1 MTDHEELLLERQHF
15 EQIRAHIA
23 HELDQIRRNI
33 RPTRD
38 FAQAVIQSK
47 QRQELGQL
55 EKSFDHPFF
64 AGVTFLEQTRPGNAQ
79 SERGLARQE
88 SAYIGRFG
96 LFDRTTLTPL
106 VLDWRSPMANLYYD
120 DAFTDVPVYVD
131 GGRILQFDVERK
143 RQFEIA
149 QGELVQFFDS
159 TSVVR
164 TDQLLLARL
173 QERGDA
179 RLRDIVETIQAEQNR
194 IIRADARQVLIV
206 QGVAGS
212 GKTTIA
218 LHRLSYLAYQH
229 RDQRAFSHFLIIAP
243 NRLFLDYIANVLP
256 DLGVQGVQQFTF
268 ADFVKAALPAKW
280 RLVKEP
286 VREDTVLQNLAARVR
301 GALATRQLL
310 DALLE
315 RYVARI
321 LPSEALALD
330 SAFVMTAEAIAT
342 KFYEDYRHY
351 PYAARRK
358 RLVQSLR
365 QWTDDAIRA
374 RGAQLDQQAKRIGYQ
389 EAQKRQNEIA
399 AKYRQALDR
408 YCARIKTTDVLDL
421 YRKMIANPKN
431 LAWILRRLP
440 PSQRSLLQRAER
452 MLGAEA
458 LPQALADYL
467 AAQHKGQRVSEEDLA
482 ALLYLRKHLDGLDK
496 SPKFSHVVVDEAQD
510 LAPFELHV
518 LTLFMNQSSMSLFG
532 DLAQTIYERKGLAAW
547 EEITDGVFADEVSQ
561 ATLRQSYRSTVEIM
575 AAANAVIAHWSYPG
589 KTLAVPVLRH
599 GTAPVA
605 VMVARSQDLVQVVHE
620 MVVALQEDGLHSI
633 AIIDKTAQACKRLAA
648 ELDKRECSAT
658 LLGEDSDHYLGGVS
672 VVPIHQ
678 SKGMEFDAVI
688 LVDPHL
694 KKYEP
699 DNDTDIKLLYVAMT
713 RALHRLCAIHCAP
726 LTPLLADAGFAVQTA
741 STAKPT
747 STPLQDGLRQTADP
761 ALIADHTP
769 AP

>member
-1 MTDHEELLLERQHF
+1 MLNSQTGSRHPRRRHRLTDHEELLLERQHF
-15 EQIRAHIA
+15 KQIRAHIA

-38 FAQAVIQSK
+38 YAQAVIQAK

-55 EKSFDHPFF
+55 EKSYDHPFF
-64 AGVTFLEQTRPGNAQ
+64 AGVVFREQTHPGVAL
-79 SERGLARQE
+79 SERRHARDE

-120 DAFTDVPVYVD
+120 DAFTDVPVHVD
-131 GGRILQFDVERK
+131 GGRVLQFDVERK

-164 TDQLLLARL
+164 ADQLLLARL

-179 RLRDIVETIQAEQNR
+179 KLRDIVETIQAEQNR

-229 RDQRAFSHFLIIAP
+229 RDQRAFAHFLIIAP

-286 VREDTVLQNLAARVR
+286 LRDNAVLQNLAARVR

-310 DALLE
+310 DALLK
-315 RYVARI
+315 RYVASM
-321 LPSEALALD
+321 LPSEGLALD
-330 SAFVMTAEAIAT
+330 SAFVMSAEAIAT

-358 RLVQSLR
+358 RLVQSLK

-374 RGAQLDQQAKRIGYQ
+374 RGAQLDQLAKRIGYQ
-389 EAQKRQNEIA
+389 EAQKRHDEIA
-399 AKYRQALDR
+399 RKYRQALDH

-421 YRKMIANPKN
+421 YRKIIANPKN

-440 PSQRSLLQRAER
+440 PSQRDLLERAEDR
-452 MLGAEA
+452 VGAEA
-458 LPQALADYL
+458 LPQALADFL
-467 AAQHKGQRVSEEDLA
+467 AADHKGRRVSEEDLA
-482 ALLYLRKHLDGLDK
+482 ALLYLRKHLEGLDK
-496 SPKFSHVVVDEAQD
+496 SAKFSHIVVDEAQD

-547 EEITDGVFADEVSQ
+547 EEVTEGVFADVVSQ

-599 GTAPVA
+599 GSGPVA
-605 VMVARSQDLVQVVHE
+605 VPVAQPKELAQVVE
-620 MVVALQEDGLHSI
+620 QMVVALQQDGLHSI
-633 AIIDKTAQACKRLAA
+633 AIIDKTAHACQRLAV
-648 ELDKRECSAT
+648 ELSKRGLTVT
-658 LLGEDSDHYLGGVS
+658 LLGEDSDHYTGGVS

-688 LVDPHL
+688 LVDPH
-694 KKYEP
+694 KEKYEP
-699 DNDTDIKLLYVAMT
+699 HNDTDIKLLYVAMT
-713 RALHRLCAIHCAP
+713 RALHRLCAIHCEP
-726 LTPLLADAGFAVQTA
+726 LTPLLYDAGFAIL
-741 STAKPT
+741 PT
-747 STPLQDGLRQTADP
+747 SPT
-761 ALIADHTP
+761 
-769 AP
+769 